1 MFRVEIHITFKP
13 GWKKKVTFG
22 ACMFVNKSA
31 SKALMS
37 SSESEKKSE
46 PHVDYVITYHVITL
60 KPTYFKLI

>member
-1 MFRVEIHITFKP
+1 MLRVDIHITFKP

-37 SSESEKKSE
+37 SSESEKKNQN
-46 PHVDYVITYHVITL
+46 HMLTM
-60 KPTYFKLI
+60 